1 MLLNCKRMLTNV
13 KRLPVCVE
21 VSKVIEGYANEVQ
34 GIQTRREEE

>member
-1 MLLNCKRMLTNV
+1 MDVTELQTNV